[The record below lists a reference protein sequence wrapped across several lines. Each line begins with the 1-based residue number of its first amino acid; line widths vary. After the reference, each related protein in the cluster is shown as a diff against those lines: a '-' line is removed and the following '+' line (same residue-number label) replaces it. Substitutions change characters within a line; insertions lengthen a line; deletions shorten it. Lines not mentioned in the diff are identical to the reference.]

1 MRKLMGYEG
10 TNGVRT
16 FQSAEHSIG
25 GQGFPRRGAYG
36 PHSVRCL
43 RKIRFAGN
51 TPLRDKGVFEKI
63 SIVKFLISILSVVSV
78 AALAADPVRL
88 CAPSPEHA
96 DLEASAEAAAPGWFP
111 TARTVAVTL
120 SLDGAQGGGAEV
132 ALGRGQGGGLGLE
145 GTTVILGWRDGEGWY
160 VRGDRLRKKFAAQ
173 PGGPAPAGLRSLTA
187 CVRLDPGGAPSGI
200 TRLTADGAAVSFP
213 GLDGATLLKWLDP
226 GGWDTVKVTARG
238 GAGAVSAEVRLYADG
253 TLMILR

>member
-1 MRKLMGYEG
+1 M
-10 TNGVRT
+10 
-16 FQSAEHSIG
+16 
-25 GQGFPRRGAYG
+25 
-36 PHSVRCL
+36 
-43 RKIRFAGN
+43 
-51 TPLRDKGVFEKI
+51 
-63 SIVKFLISILSVVSV
+63 KFLISILSVVSV
-78 AALAADPVRL
+78 TALAADPVRL
-88 CAPSPEHA
+88 YAPSPEHA

-187 CVRLDPGGAPSGI
+187 CVRLDPGGEPSGI
-200 TRLTADGAAVSFP
+200 MRLTADGAAVSFP